1 MAEITQ
7 KINTGQGSL
16 GQLLNSDSL
25 VVELQQSNQELQ
37 YLLNDLY
44 THPKK
49 YVGFSLIGRKDRNGF
64 SNKEEDEIKELIQ
77 EEADK

>member
-1 MAEITQ
+1 MAEITE
-7 KINTGQGSL
+7 KINSGKGSL

-44 THPKK
+44 TNPKK
-49 YVGFSLIGRKDRNGF
+49 YVGFSIVGRKDRNGF
-64 SNKEEDEIKELIQ
+64 SDKEEDAIKKIIQ
-77 EEADK
+77 EESGK